1 MHSIFYELVICSS
14 LFVIPKLDGEPVAD
28 TAEGGGLHLPVVD
41 GVAIQ
46 ADAVVERPLHPKATR
61 AEVIHG
67 HMVDVVGMEID
78 HLKVFHV
85 WEACRNP
92 SEAVVVQVQL
102 SQPWQ
107 VGQTAVLN
115 VAEVIE
121 TKSQSVEVLVA
132 AQVLQFHSLDLVV
145 VEVKLT
151 QAVWKIFW
159 HTGQSGL

>member
-1 MHSIFYELVICSS
+1 MASTFTQFKLCNGVFWKEIKLIAYHQHSSLIVINQMSTLSPPSLGFFLYKFNHLNYSLLLLLLHSIFYELVICSS

-78 HLKVFHV
+78 HLQGRSAD
-85 WEACRNP
+85 E
-92 SEAVVVQVQL
+92 
-102 SQPWQ
+102 
-107 VGQTAVLN
+107 
-115 VAEVIE
+115 
-121 TKSQSVEVLVA
+121 SVNR
-132 AQVLQFHSLDLVV
+132 SM
-145 VEVKLT
+145 K
-151 QAVWKIFW
+151 
-159 HTGQSGL
+159 